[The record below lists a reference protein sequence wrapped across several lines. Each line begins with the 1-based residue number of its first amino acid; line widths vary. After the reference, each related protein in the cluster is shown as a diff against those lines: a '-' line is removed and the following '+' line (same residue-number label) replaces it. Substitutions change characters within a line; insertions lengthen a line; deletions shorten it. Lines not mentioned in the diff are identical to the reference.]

1 MATVIS
7 RDSMRLESPAAQEEL
22 KYLKTLKAGDVR
34 TGVLLPALEVGME
47 WTLVLETSGNRWEFD
62 GTFFGQ
68 PLYHLVIRTD
78 AAMLTLEVQEAR

>member
-1 MATVIS
+1 MTLS
-7 RDSMRLESPAAQEEL
+7 RDAIRLEAPAAQEEL
-22 KYLKTLKAGDVR
+22 KLLQSMKVGDVR
-34 TGVLLPALEVGME
+34 RGVLLPALEVGVE

-68 PLYHLVIRTD
+68 PLYRLVIRTD

>member
-1 MATVIS
+1 MTVS
-7 RDSMRLESPAAQEEL
+7 RDAIRLEAPAAQEEL
-22 KYLKTLKAGDVR
+22 KLLKSMKVGDVR
-34 TGVLLPALEVGME
+34 RGVLLPALEVGVE

-68 PLYHLVIRTD
+68 PLFHLVIRTD